1 MTRII
6 VLNGPG
12 SAGKSSLARAIQR
25 SAQDIWLHVQMDGFL
40 DMLPEHLQDDAETFR
55 YRAGPE
61 GVSVSTG
68 AAGARLLSGLRGA
81 VVALARAGNRVIFDT
96 VMDRDEAEACRR
108 DFAPQGV
115 LNVAVL
121 APLDVLE
128 ARERIRGDRMMGLA
142 RAQFG
147 RVPGG
152 AAHELRLDMGAQSPE
167 AGAQA
172 VLAALARR
180 AEAGADG

>member
-25 SAQDIWLHVQMDGFL
+25 AAQDIWLHVQMDGFL
-40 DMLPEHLQDDAETFR
+40 DMLPEHRQDDAETFR
-55 YRAGPE
+55 YCAGPE
-61 GVSVSTG
+61 GVRVSTG
-68 AAGARLLSGLRGA
+68 PAGGRLVSGLRRA

-96 VMDRDEAEACRR
+96 VMERDEAEACRQAFFPHR
-108 DFAPQGV
+108 V

-128 ARERIRGDRMMGLA
+128 ARERLRGDRMGGLA

-152 AAHELRLDMGAQSPE
+152 AAHDLWLDMGAQSSD